1 MGQRWRFRA
10 MPSPPLE
17 LPSGTVLASEL
28 TGAFGAALQ
37 TPTLE
42 DVDRWVWLAYD
53 QLNLAFLKALET
65 EQRLGVVL
73 IESVEKAHR
82 RPYHQQKLGVLLSN
96 QRHFA
101 LELAAEGIP
110 VLYLISRSTYENVVR
125 HLARSLGGLS
135 AFVPAERE
143 LRQEVEPLEQEAI
156 VTVHP
161 HPGWLTP
168 RRWFTQSVGHEPPFR
183 MDAFYRTVRQS
194 TGWLME
200 DGKPIGGKYSFDAD
214 NRSSWKGEPRCPEP
228 PVYPNDAID
237 DEVEALVR
245 TRYGHHPGTVD
256 LTTLPTTLEA
266 VHHAVEFAME
276 LLPNFGAYEDAMS
289 ERSRGLFHSRLA
301 TLLNLH
307 RLMPSALV
315 ERVLSTE
322 APHNSVEGFLRQ
334 LVWRE
339 YVHHIHDVTDGFR
352 TLDLTREPAV
362 RGARWAGFEQVDEEP
377 HPNHLGQRNPLPQ
390 AYWGVTSGL
399 RCLDASVES
408 VMEDGWTHHIPRL
421 MVLSNIANLLDVDPR
436 ELTDWFHAGFIDA
449 YDWVVEPNVLGMGTF
464 ALGTAMMTKPYVS
477 GASYINKMSDHCGAC
492 AFHPKKT
499 CPMTRL
505 YWAYLAR
512 HGPSFLG
519 NHRMAIAMKNVTRR
533 DEREKAL
540 DAATFEWVSR
550 ALQAGDEVRSTEDGD
565 LRRWS

>member
-1 MGQRWRFRA
+1 MA
-10 MPSPPLE
+10 SPLPE
-17 LPSGTVLASEL
+17 FPSGTVIASGL
-28 TGAFGAALQ
+28 TGSFGAAL
-37 TPTLE
+37 PPPVLE
-42 DVDRWVWLAYD
+42 NVDRWVWLAYD
-53 QLNLAFLKALET
+53 QLNLAFLEALET
-65 EQRLGVVL
+65 EERLGVVL
-73 IESVEKAHR
+73 IESVEKARR

-101 LELAAEGIP
+101 LELAAQSIP
-110 VLYLISRSTYENVVR
+110 VLYLITRSTYGDVVR
-125 HLARSLGGLS
+125 HLSRSLGVLS
-135 AFVPAERE
+135 AFVAAERE
-143 LRQEVEPLEQEAI
+143 LRQEVEPLEQEGLL
-156 VTVHP
+156 TVLP

-168 RRWFTQSVGHEPPFR
+168 RTWFTESVGHEPPFR

-214 NRSSWKGEPRCPEP
+214 NRRPWKGEPACPEP
-228 PVYPNDAID
+228 PTYPNDAID
-237 DEVEALVR
+237 DEVENLVR

-256 LTTLPTTLEA
+256 LTTQPTTSEA
-266 VHHAVEFAME
+266 VHHAVDFAMQ

-289 ERSRGLFHSRLA
+289 EKSRGLFHSRLA

-307 RLMPSALV
+307 RLMPSTLV

-339 YVHHIHDVTDGFR
+339 YVRHIHDVTDGFR
-352 TLDLTREPAV
+352 TLELARQPAL
-362 RGARWAGFEQVDEEP
+362 RGARWEGFEQVDEEP
-377 HPNHLGQRNPLPQ
+377 HPNHLEQGNPLPQ
-390 AYWGVTSGL
+390 AYWGATSGL

-436 ELTDWFHAGFIDA
+436 ELTDWFHVAFIDA

-464 ALGTAMMTKPYVS
+464 ALGTAMMTKPYVA
-477 GASYINKMSDHCGAC
+477 GASYINKMSDHCGTC

-512 HGPSFLG
+512 HAPSFSG
-519 NHRMAIAMKNVTRR
+519 NHRMAIAMKNIARR
-533 DEREKAL
+533 DEAEKAL
-540 DAATFEWVSR
+540 DVATFERVSQ
-550 ALQAGDEVRSTEDGD
+550 ALREGEEMRPTDDGD